1 VSASEDLEAAVS
13 ADVRRLEG
21 EIAELK
27 AMLETLRVAKAAAA
41 AIAATLPPPAAANDN
56 GYPRARPSG
65 WWPRTILECRSFTRS
80 DDPRAESENEAPT
93 RKIGVAR

>member
-21 EIAELK
+21 EIAELRS
-27 AMLETLRVAKAAAA
+27 MLETLRAAKAAAA

-56 GYPRARPSG
+56 GYLSARPG